1 MDVYGSLGSLGTV
14 SGIAVVSGIQ
24 QLDQKTR
31 DDVLTLLGKRVL
43 VTDPNMPAAQGVFN
57 FVAVTMERLAQLGLQ
72 TSEATKNAAKYVE
85 DLPSGNYTLAN
96 VNDVTNLAIV
106 QDFHITVASAAAVPL
121 IAGSGSSL
129 AVLNPLAPVET
140 GATTPGEKKK
150 FSVLTPILGAG
161 VGLLVG
167 GPVGAAVGAAVG
179 LGVEAV
185 RTAA

>member
-1 MDVYGSLGSLGTV
+1 MDVYGSLGSLGAV

-106 QDFHITVASAAAVPL
+106 QDFHITVASAEAVPL

-140 GATTPGEKKK
+140 GATTPGEKK
-150 FSVLTPILGAG
+150 FSIVTPVIGAG
-161 VGLLVG
+161 IGLLVG